1 MRSSEEFDY
10 VIVGAGSAGCVL
22 ANRLSEDADVQLAVL
37 EAGGPDHSIFI
48 RMPAAFSVPLA
59 NDRYNWYY
67 HTEPEPAMDGRRM
80 YCPRGRVLGGS
91 SSINGMV
98 YIRGHAFDYDGWAQ
112 RPGLAHWSYAHC
124 LPYFMRCENRLQGA
138 DDYHGCGGPLAVT
151 TPSMRNPLFHAFVE
165 AAQQAGY
172 AYTRDMNGFRQEGFG
187 PMDQTTLGGRRW
199 STMRAY
205 LRPAMGRPNL
215 RVLPRCLALR
225 VVFEGRRAVGVE
237 YARGGA
243 VRFAR
248 ARREVILSGGAIN
261 SPQLLM
267 LSGVGEAD
275 ALRRL
280 DLPVIAD
287 LPGVGA
293 NLQDHIEIYV
303 QHACTQPVSLYST
316 QKPLAKLAV
325 GLRWLLTSTGP
336 GASNH
341 FEAGG
346 FIRSRA
352 GVRHPDLQY
361 HFLPIAADYDGK
373 EKIDQHGFQ
382 AHVGPMRPTS
392 SGSVRLRSSDPRQHP
407 AIQFNYLQTEGDR
420 AEMRAAVRLTREIL
434 AQHAFDPFRGREL
447 RPGPDVVTDAQMDA
461 FARARAESAY
471 HPSCSCAMGSD
482 SRAVVDGELRVR
494 GVEALRVVDA
504 SVMPAVVSGN
514 LNAPTIMIAEK
525 ATDLIRARTPLEPMQ
540 VPVFEH
546 PNYRTAQR

>member
-1 MRSSEEFDY
+1 MAATEEFDY

-22 ANRLSEDADVQLAVL
+22 ANRLSEDADVQVAVL
-37 EAGGPDHSIFI
+37 EAGGRDRSVFI
-48 RMPAAFSVPLA
+48 HMPAAFSIPLA

-67 HTEPEPAMDGRRM
+67 HTEPEPSMDGRSM

-98 YIRGHAFDYDGWAQ
+98 YIRGHAFDYDGWSQ

-124 LPYFMRCENRLQGA
+124 LPYFIRSENRLQGG
-138 DDYHGCGGPLAVT
+138 DEYHGSGGPLAVT
-151 TPSMRNPLFHAFVE
+151 TPSMTNPLFHAFVQ
-165 AAQQAGY
+165 AARQAGY
-172 AYTRDMNGFRQEGFG
+172 AHTRDMNGYRQEGFG
-187 PMDQTTLGGRRW
+187 PMDQTTFRGRRW

-205 LRPAMGRPNL
+205 LKPAMPRPNL
-215 RVLPRCLALR
+215 RVLPRSLALR
-225 VVFEGRRAVGVE
+225 VRFEGRRAVGVE
-237 YARGGA
+237 YERAGV
-243 VRFAR
+243 VRIAR
-248 ARREVILSGGAIN
+248 ARREVIVSGGAIN

-267 LSGVGEAD
+267 LSGLGEAD
-275 ALRRL
+275 ALRSL
-280 DLPVIAD
+280 ALPVIAD
-287 LPGVGA
+287 LPGVGS

-316 QKPLAKLAV
+316 QRPLAKLAIGV
-325 GLRWLLTSTGP
+325 RWLLTGSGP

-373 EKIDQHGFQ
+373 EKIEQHGFQ
-382 AHVGPMRPTS
+382 LHVGPMRPTS
-392 SGSVRLRSSDPRQHP
+392 TGSVRLRSADPRQAP
-407 AIQFNYLQTEGDR
+407 AIRFNYLQTEGDR
-420 AEMRAAVRLTREIL
+420 IEMRAAVRLTREIL
-434 AQHAFDPFRGREL
+434 AQSAFDPFRGAEL
-447 RPGPDVVTDAQMDA
+447 RPGPAVVSDDQIDA

-482 SRAVVDGELRVR
+482 PQAVVDGELRVR

-525 ATDLIRARTPLEPMQ
+525 AADLIRGRPPPAPVR

-546 PNYRTAQR
+546 PNYRTQQR